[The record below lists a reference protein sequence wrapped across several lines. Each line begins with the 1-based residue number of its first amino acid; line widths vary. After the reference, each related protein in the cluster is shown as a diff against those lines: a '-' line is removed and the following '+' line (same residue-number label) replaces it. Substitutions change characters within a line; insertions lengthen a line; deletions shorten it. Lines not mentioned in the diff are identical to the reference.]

1 MDEDAAIIL
10 GDTIACCQRDGQDK
24 RIINMLGQSR
34 ALRLTEDTLTIEAP
48 SRFAI
53 AQIMRHRETIERYL
67 EEIAFAPIA
76 LEVVAP
82 QGAVPSPTP
91 AAAPTTPAAP
101 TAPAQAAVS
110 MAGSTSTPTAG
121 AVGPVPHTE
130 AAADPAQAPA
140 AAPAYDV
147 SRETT
152 PAVTVA
158 PAAPAAATVANPV
171 ATAPQANT
179 YMPTAPST
187 AAPAV
192 APSEP
197 AATPTAF
204 EATTGE
210 ATGVTVKNTL
220 SADDFRRM
228 MAQMKGNEPPR
239 SQHATAAPAPAAV
252 DAAPAVLDDA
262 PLAANS
268 KFTFE
273 NFVYGPENQ
282 LAYHSAFK
290 FALAADEPGICT
302 SLFIYG
308 KSGLGKTHLLLAI
321 KNEIAE
327 KAPQVKVKYANSQ
340 TYIDDY
346 MSELANQKDRA
357 GRIMGSYHGADV
369 LIIDDIQNIIG
380 KQASIQ
386 YFFQLIDEFIR
397 AGKKV
402 VIASDRAPKDLEM
415 DERITSRFNAGML
428 CLVSEPGF
436 EMKLAI
442 LRRYYETTIAGAAGM
457 PGDSLLASLN
467 ADTGKLTDEQLS
479 HMAEVSGNNVRE
491 LESFCERCAG
501 AAGDAE
507 RMGGE
512 LTFDDIDEIAG
523 QYFATAPK
531 KITVGTVQSVIEEQF
546 GVTHE
551 ELIGPRR
558 NANIAKARHIA
569 IYLAIEMCE
578 MTTTAVGAEFGGRNH
593 STVSTSYKKVQKMIL
608 EDRGFTED
616 LKALRNKI
624 TLRS

>member
-10 GDTIACCQRDGQDK
+10 GDTIACCQRDGQDA
-24 RIINMLGQSR
+24 RIVNMLGQSR
-34 ALRLTEDTLTIEAP
+34 ALKLTEDTLTIEAP

-53 AQIMRHRETIERYL
+53 AQIMRHKETIERYL

-82 QGAVPSPTP
+82 QGAAPS
-91 AAAPTTPAAP
+91 
-101 TAPAQAAVS
+101 
-110 MAGSTSTPTAG
+110 
-121 AVGPVPHTE
+121 
-130 AAADPAQAPA
+130 PAQAPA
-140 AAPAYDV
+140 PGATAAVAASPASAAAPVTAPAAASPVNAGAPSGVTAAARQTPMATPAGDV
-147 SRETT
+147 SRETM
-152 PAVTVA
+152 
-158 PAAPAAATVANPV
+158 PAAATG
-171 ATAPQANT
+171 APFAAST
-179 YMPTAPST
+179 GTPTPN
-187 AAPAV
+187 AAPA
-192 APSEP
+192 
-197 AATPTAF
+197 TTAF
-204 EATTGE
+204 ETATGE

-228 MAQMKGNEPPR
+228 MDRMKGNEAPR
-239 SQHATAAPAPAAV
+239 QQHTTSATAPATAAPLT
-252 DAAPAVLDDA
+252 PAVDDA

-290 FALAADEPGICT
+290 FALAADEPGICI

-327 KAPQVKVKYANSQ
+327 KAPQIKVKYANSQ

-357 GRIMGSYHGADV
+357 GRIMSSYHEADV

-442 LRRYYETTIAGAAGM
+442 LRRYYETTIAGAPEM
-457 PGDSLLASLN
+457 PGDSLLASLS
-467 ADTGKLTDEQLS
+467 ADSGKLTDEQLS

-507 RMGGE
+507 RMGRE

-531 KITVGTVQSVIEEQF
+531 KISVQTVQSVIEEQF

-551 ELIGPRR
+551 ELTGPRR

>member
-10 GDTIACCQRDGQDK
+10 GDTIACCQRDGQDQ

-34 ALRLTEDTLTIEAP
+34 ALQLTEDTLTIEAP

-53 AQIMRHRETIERYL
+53 AQIMRHKETIERYL

-82 QGAVPSPTP
+82 QGAAPSPVP
-91 AAAPTTPAAP
+91 AATPGAPAM
-101 TAPAQAAVS
+101 PAQAVAAQAVAAPAMEPASAVS
-110 MAGSTSTPTAG
+110 AGPAPHAATA
-121 AVGPVPHTE
+121 V
-130 AAADPAQAPA
+130 AAAQAPA
-140 AAPAYDV
+140 TAPTTDV
-147 SRETT
+147 SRETMAGT
-152 PAVTVA
+152 SQMTMPGAAAVA
-158 PAAPAAATVANPV
+158 NPAAA
-171 ATAPQANT
+171 APETSA
-179 YMPTAPST
+179 YMPTAPVAAAAVPATSAT
-187 AAPAV
+187 APA
-192 APSEP
+192 
-197 AATPTAF
+197 AF

-228 MAQMKGNEPPR
+228 MDRMKGNEAPR
-239 SQHATAAPAPAAV
+239 RQHAAAAPVPATAEAAPAAV
-252 DAAPAVLDDA
+252 DDA

-346 MSELANQKDRA
+346 MGELANQKDRA
-357 GRIMGSYHGADV
+357 GRIMASYHGADV

-442 LRRYYETTIAGAAGM
+442 LRRYYETTIAGATDM

-467 ADTGKLTDEQLS
+467 ADSGKLTDEQLS